1 MRPRELRDIFP
12 STRLPVFATTMTRV
26 LSDHFSNP
34 LQSTLSDA
42 INNSYLRQ
50 YNKVAQYAFPS
61 SEDELG
67 LWAEQ
72 GNYIEHVRSVVG
84 SATVSQAGPSRF
96 RNLPPERRFINLDD
110 YLSDDELAQPFHG
123 DEVTTIDPREESS
136 SRKGQNCGKEVEY
149 NEGDQRHKE
158 EHDEEYLLD
167 GLEADNRQFDDDDDD
182 ELDDYRADLD
192 EDEEMS
198 GQDVDPA
205 SPGLLLSSPFSSPQS
220 SRPPSPDESKTLLSR
235 PKEEQAEIQ
244 HEINALYKAVPDLK
258 DQYQLL
264 DQLGTGTFSSVYKAI
279 DTSYD
284 DWDNRPWLG
293 NHPPESSAFYQS
305 AGPGYRGR
313 GGRGTKQRLTDSSG
327 DVDMDP
333 EVEPDVSRYQ
343 PKDGKVYVA
352 IKRIYTTSGPERIKN
367 ELSILETCRGCRHT
381 SQIIT
386 AFRRLDQVAIVLPYQ
401 RNMDFR
407 VGSSLALWQA
417 TRLRFLET

>member
-1 MRPRELRDIFP
+1 
-12 STRLPVFATTMTRV
+12 MTRV
-26 LSDHFSNP
+26 LSDHLSNP

-42 INNSYLRQ
+42 INNSYHRQ
-50 YNKVAQYAFPS
+50 YNKVAQYAFS

-84 SATVSQAGPSRF
+84 SATVSQPGPSRS
-96 RNLPPERRFINLDD
+96 RNIPPERRFINLDD
-110 YLSDDELAQPFHG
+110 YLSDDELAQPFC
-123 DEVTTIDPREESS
+123 EVTTIDPRKEFSS
-136 SRKGQNCGKEVEY
+136 HKGQNSGKEVEY
-149 NEGDQRHKE
+149 NEEGEQEHKE
-158 EHDEEYLLD
+158 DHDELD
-167 GLEADNRQFDDDDDD
+167 GLEADSRQSDDDD
-182 ELDDYRADLD
+182 ELDDYGADFD

-198 GQDVDPA
+198 DQDVDSAPPA
-205 SPGLLLSSPFSSPQS
+205 LLLSSPFSSPQS

-244 HEINALYKAVPDLK
+244 QEISALYKAVPDLR
-258 DQYQLL
+258 DHYQLL

-279 DTSYD
+279 DVSYD

-305 AGPGYRGR
+305 AGPLYRGR
-313 GGRGTKQRLTDSSG
+313 GGRGTKQQLADSSG

-407 VGSSLALWQA
+407 VGSSLALWHA
-417 TRLRFLET
+417 TRFRFLET